1 MSRSFSSSRYYY
13 WINVWQKRTLGLR
26 VKSTPQ
32 DEPGLTKRPRF
43 SSERRSQKNMV
54 EEIVA
59 AYDRENEV
67 CQTPDELKSEV
78 TLEEKLKLI
87 LRKGCVVLLREVEV
101 QCSLLPSPEEDI
113 LAPKP
118 VEDDTAE
125 LVLFILSFF
134 SSDTEGR
141 KTVVEEDKFIVFG
154 TCLLSLFTVCM
165 QCFHASIVKV
175 WETTQHALVSRLM
188 ELEKPLVL
196 GGDARA
202 DSPGHTAK
210 FGSYTL
216 MELNVNQILDL
227 TLIQKNEVSSSN
239 AMELEGFKRTMKWM
253 IETAMMADLEIDCI
267 SQIGICKLQSGFGK
281 IYHATILS
289 TTMMSGILQSVSTNL
304 INRAIKKKIIA
315 LGKKKRCDAVNEW
328 CKSII
333 NHLHWSAAS
342 TLM

>member
-1 MSRSFSSSRYYY
+1 MVAYSGASEDKNTVGKTVDQP
-13 WINVWQKRTLGLR
+13 NVTGPCTSGTSTTTGSTSGQKRTLGLR

-78 TLEEKLKLI
+78 TLEEVESSSSTKSAQTI
-87 LRKGCVVLLREVEV
+87 LSVLPEKAKKGQEEYNATQQAYKKESCAVLLREVEV

-125 LVLFILSFF
+125 LVEEESDGEKEDYIPSDHTPSSDSETD

-165 QCFHASIVKV
+165 QCFHGTEAVIAASLGQ
-175 WETTQHALVSRLM
+175 WCQLRSRA
-188 ELEKPLVL
+188 PL
-196 GGDARA
+196 
-202 DSPGHTAK
+202 
-210 FGSYTL
+210 
-216 MELNVNQILDL
+216 
-227 TLIQKNEVSSSN
+227 
-239 AMELEGFKRTMKWM
+239 
-253 IETAMMADLEIDCI
+253 
-267 SQIGICKLQSGFGK
+267 
-281 IYHATILS
+281 
-289 TTMMSGILQSVSTNL
+289 
-304 INRAIKKKIIA
+304 A
-315 LGKKKRCDAVNEW
+315 LG
-328 CKSII
+328 
-333 NHLHWSAAS
+333 SAHGTANP
-342 TLM
+342 